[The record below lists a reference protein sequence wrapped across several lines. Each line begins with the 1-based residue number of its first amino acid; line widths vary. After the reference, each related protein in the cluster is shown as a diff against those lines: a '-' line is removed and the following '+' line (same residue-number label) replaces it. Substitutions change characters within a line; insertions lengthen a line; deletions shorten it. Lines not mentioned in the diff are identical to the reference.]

1 MLKPGFTLVVINI
14 STFSAQEA
22 SPRTQSLMAQL
33 STQEDTRPQVHA
45 LPTANPTTAIPESWE
60 QPSRGTM
67 DTEKTDLDS
76 STDFFGFKRK
86 DPDAVQDSPAIRTQV
101 DYTVPDLTTGVPVSG
116 YLGTQSQPSGPMFQ
130 TDTALST
137 NMFSNVT
144 LPSTQPSPEQHSQ
157 MKMQQQLQ
165 QQQMM
170 KQQQQQQQQHMMKQ
184 QQLQF
189 QRQQQQ
195 QLQQLQQ
202 NQLQQSVLSQPQ
214 VY

>member
-1 MLKPGFTLVVINI
+1 MKPGFTLVAINI

-86 DPDAVQDSPAIRTQV
+86 DPDAVQDSPAINRKGFV
-101 DYTVPDLTTGVPVSG
+101 HFAKNVVMLTG
-116 YLGTQSQPSGPMFQ
+116 YRRK
-130 TDTALST
+130 DKYHC
-137 NMFSNVT
+137 VCY
-144 LPSTQPSPEQHSQ
+144 H
-157 MKMQQQLQ
+157 
-165 QQQMM
+165 
-170 KQQQQQQQQHMMKQ
+170 
-184 QQLQF
+184 
-189 QRQQQQ
+189 QRC
-195 QLQQLQQ
+195 L
-202 NQLQQSVLSQPQ
+202 
-214 VY
+214 